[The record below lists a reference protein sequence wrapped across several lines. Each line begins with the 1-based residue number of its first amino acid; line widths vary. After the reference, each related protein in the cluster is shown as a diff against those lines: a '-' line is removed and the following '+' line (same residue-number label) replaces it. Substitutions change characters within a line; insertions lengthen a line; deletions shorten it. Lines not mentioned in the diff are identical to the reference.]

1 MTQMPPQ
8 SPVPGAALPPHRGTM
23 ILVLGILGIVV
34 CVICGIIAWVMGNT
48 DLKAM
53 AAGQMDPM
61 GEGITRA
68 GKICGI
74 ISVVLN
80 VIGIAIG
87 VLFLVIAILAAAG
100 AAAAAG
106 GAGP

>member
-8 SPVPGAALPPHRGTM
+8 SPVPGAVLQPHRGVM

-34 CVICGIIAWVMGNT
+34 CVVCGIIAWVMGNT
-48 DLKAM
+48 DLRAM
-53 AAGQMDPM
+53 AAGQMDLT
-61 GEGITRA
+61 GEGLTRA

-80 VIGIAIG
+80 LIVVVLWVLMLIIGFG
-87 VLFLVIAILAAAG
+87 LFAAS
-100 AAAAAG
+100 AAG

>member
-8 SPVPGAALPPHRGTM
+8 SPVPSAALQPHRGTM
-23 ILVLGILGIVV
+23 ILVLGILGIVL
-34 CVICGIIAWVMGNT
+34 CVVCGIIAWVMGSN

-53 AAGQMDPM
+53 AAGQMDPS
-61 GEGITRA
+61 GEGLTRA
-68 GKICGI
+68 GRICGI

-80 VIGIAIG
+80 LIVVVLWVLMLIIGFGI
-87 VLFLVIAILAAAG
+87 FAAS
-100 AAAAAG
+100 AAG

>member
-8 SPVPGAALPPHRGTM
+8 HPVPGAALQPHRGTM

-34 CVICGIIAWVMGNT
+34 CVIPGIIAWVMGNT
-48 DLKAM
+48 DLREM
-53 AAGQMDPM
+53 AAGQMDPT
-61 GEGITRA
+61 GEGLTRA

-80 VIGIAIG
+80 LIVVVLWVLMLIIGFG
-87 VLFLVIAILAAAG
+87 LFAAS
-100 AAAAAG
+100 AASG
-106 GAGP
+106 GGP